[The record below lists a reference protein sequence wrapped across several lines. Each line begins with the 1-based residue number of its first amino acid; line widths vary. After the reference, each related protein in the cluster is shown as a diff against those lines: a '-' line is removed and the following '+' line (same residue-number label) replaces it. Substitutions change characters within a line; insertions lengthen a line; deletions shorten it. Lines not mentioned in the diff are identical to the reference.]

1 MPPAARRARIALVVL
16 IGLLWLH
23 SLPRAGAQEP
33 TPEPGAIATSLL
45 PGSTLLGSGWVVD
58 TTVSPDTLR
67 PKSFALSPDVFRE
80 GAARI
85 YVGPAGGRVLIVALL
100 LTESRVAVRQSWEV
114 ASELLALVADDGA
127 TDAQRT
133 ERLATL
139 PPPAGCVE
147 AKRVE
152 GVENMVLQPF
162 GASMCAVDPDRIY
175 LVAAHGPW
183 QRVTG
188 VAASDAIVELG
199 AAATPATPA
208 A

>member
-1 MPPAARRARIALVVL
+1 MLSAVRVVFITLVVL
-16 IGLLWLH
+16 VG
-23 SLPRAGAQEP
+23 SCCPPGANAQEP
-33 TPEPGAIATSLL
+33 TPEPGAAAASLL
-45 PGSTLLGSGWVVD
+45 PDATLIGADWVVD
-58 TTVSPDTLR
+58 VTVSPDTLR

-80 GAARI
+80 GAARV

-139 PPPAGCVE
+139 PPPVGCVE

-152 GVENMVLQPF
+152 GVQNMTLQPF
-162 GASMCAVDPDRIY
+162 GATMCAIDPDRIY

-183 QRVTG
+183 QNTTG
-188 VAASDAIVELG
+188 IAASDAIVELV
-199 AAATPATPA
+199 ATATPATPA